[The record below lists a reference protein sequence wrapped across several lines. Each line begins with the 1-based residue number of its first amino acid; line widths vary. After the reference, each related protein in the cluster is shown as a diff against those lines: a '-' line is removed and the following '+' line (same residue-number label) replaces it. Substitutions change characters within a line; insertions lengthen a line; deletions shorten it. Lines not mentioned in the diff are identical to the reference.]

1 MYFCRILNAGR
12 KLHLS
17 VTPAQVMKQL
27 ASLLSVWSLCCCFQ
41 ENLVESYTP
50 KCGSGQMTVQWP
62 NGTFKQC
69 LHCAECQPGR
79 GLYPA
84 AEKCGSIVKYPVKTH
99 ECKKCESGKT
109 FSDTYDSSGC
119 KVCHSCAEHE
129 VVTQNCTLRSDTKCN
144 KTCNSGYFFSEPQ
157 HVCKRCSYCC
167 LDGKDEEQPQCINH
181 GLKAANRFCSPRP
194 DRTCAPLIISTPTGS
209 VICTE
214 ARSSTKHHKIE
225 WIILSC
231 VGIGSLFGVILL
243 SYCLWRRSKKKIRR
257 QDAQHLSNLEDG
269 GNLRVAYVPSEGN
282 QGGLME
288 QEASTLQ
295 VQLGKNE
302 GLIASAASTPQGFRK
317 EIPHTGGFKE
327 QVPPVNVPSKNFLG
341 RPDRTEEKKADE
353 SASVALLADNKDG
366 EDDISDDIDVTV
378 AQGGRERRGSF
389 SGFQSFRRRLSNPSN
404 NYEPLSGEDP
414 DQPKEAVVPQ
424 RKRFRSNSVFSALR
438 KSSIPAILKEEI
450 TDQTLG
456 QSWPPKEVAI
466 KLSPESPEVQAGSRV
481 EFRCKVNGCQQ
492 VLYRW
497 FKDEQELP
505 GGNNSTLILDPL
517 KMQDF
522 GSYRCEVRS
531 DKRDDVRCVESDVVE
546 LDVTPAEG
554 KSYKTLTDALQSS
567 LYLKNKVANLLRKK
581 VENIAGYKHVAFHY
595 QMDIDVLE
603 QCQNPG
609 EGVIDKFEAT
619 YPDLTVYHFCKVLK
633 NIKIRRLDI
642 VNELKGHLI

>member
-1 MYFCRILNAGR
+1 
-12 KLHLS
+12 
-17 VTPAQVMKQL
+17 MKQL
-27 ASLLSVWSLCCCFQ
+27 ASLLSIWSLCCCFQ
-41 ENLVESYTP
+41 ENLVQSYTP

-79 GLYPA
+79 GFYPH
-84 AEKCGSIVKYPVKTH
+84 KCGDIVKYPVKTH

-109 FSDTYDSSGC
+109 FSDTYDTSGC

-129 VVTQNCTLRSDTKCN
+129 VVTQNCTLSSDTKCN

-157 HVCKRCSYCC
+157 NVCKRCSYCC
-167 LDGKDEEQPQCINH
+167 LDGKDAEQPQCIDQ
-181 GLKAANRFCSPRP
+181 GLKAANRYCSPRP
-194 DRTCAPLIISTPTGS
+194 DRTCTPLIISTPTGS
-209 VICTE
+209 VICTDQ

-225 WIILSC
+225 WILSC
-231 VGIGSLFGVILL
+231 VGIGSLFGVIFL

-257 QDAQHLSNLEDG
+257 QDASNLEDG
-269 GNLRVAYVPSEGN
+269 RNLRVTFDRSEGN
-282 QGGLME
+282 QGGLM
-288 QEASTLQ
+288 QQQASTLQ
-295 VQLGKNE
+295 VQLSENE
-302 GLIASAASTPQGFRK
+302 GLIASAASTPQGIRK
-317 EIPHTGGFKE
+317 GIPDTGGFKE
-327 QVPPVNVPSKNFLG
+327 QELPVSVPSKNFPE
-341 RPDRTEEKKADE
+341 RPDRTEEKKDE
-353 SASVALLADNKDG
+353 SANVALLADNKDG
-366 EDDISDDIDVTV
+366 EDDILSDDIDGNG
-378 AQGGRERRGSF
+378 AQGGHERRGSF

-414 DQPKEAVVPQ
+414 DQPRDAVAPQ

-456 QSWPPKEVAI
+456 QSWQEVII
-466 KLSPESPEVQAGSRV
+466 KRSPNSPEVQAGSRV
-481 EFRCKVNGCQQ
+481 EFRCEVNGCQQ

-505 GGNNSTLILDPL
+505 GGNNSTLILDQL

-531 DKRDDVRCVESDVVE
+531 DKRDDVRCVESNVVE

-554 KSYKTLTDALQSS
+554 KSYKTLTEVLQSS
-567 LYLKNKVANLLRKK
+567 LYLKNKVANLLRKE
-581 VENIAGYKHVAFHY
+581 VEGIAGYKHVAFHY
-595 QMDIDVLE
+595 EMDIDVLE

-609 EGVIDKFEAT
+609 EGVIVKLEAT